1 MSDKKRY
8 STNGEDFN
16 YTELDD
22 AVYDA
27 FDDPAIEVGAIAVI
41 DGGDLVERKAG
52 DFANFYPLDALAEAA
67 YGEHDEYVGDWPN
80 CTKEQ
85 EAELL
90 AYLKDAVNVWADKHS
105 LHPKF
110 YRVSNVQKITVK
122 LMSEEGEYEII
133 NKG

>member
-1 MSDKKRY
+1 MSDKKCY

-27 FDDPAIEVGAIAVI
+27 FDDSTIEVGAIAVI
-41 DGGDLVERKAG
+41 DVGYSVELKAG
-52 DFANFYPLDALAEAA
+52 DFVDFYPLDILANAA
-67 YGEHDEYVGDWPN
+67 YDKYDEYVGDWPN

-90 AYLKDAVNVWADKHS
+90 ACLKDAVNAWADKHS
-105 LHPKF
+105 MHPKF
-110 YRVSNVQKITVK
+110 YGVSNVHEITVK
-122 LMSEEGEYEII
+122 LLSEEGEYEII
-133 NKG
+133 KEG

>member
-8 STNGEDFN
+8 SANGEDFN

-27 FDDPAIEVGAIAVI
+27 FDDSTIEVGAITVI
-41 DGGDLVERKAG
+41 DVGYLVERKAG
-52 DFANFYPLDALAEAA
+52 DFAYFDPLDTLANAA

-90 AYLKDAVNVWADKHS
+90 ACLKDAVNMWADKHS
-105 LHPKF
+105 MHPKF
-110 YRVSNVQKITVK
+110 YGVSNVQKITVK

-133 NKG
+133 KEG